1 MSEQFDVVALGEAMV
16 EFNQANASEPLYR
29 QGFGG
34 DTSNAVIAA
43 SRQGARVAY
52 LSRVGE
58 DHFGRMLLDLW
69 QAEGVDVSA
78 VARDAQAPTGL
89 YFVNHGPQGHSFSY
103 LRAGS
108 AASRMQPQTM
118 DLSPAG
124 RTRWL
129 HVSGISQAIS
139 ASACDTV
146 FAAIETARAAN
157 GKVSFDPNLRLSLWP
172 LARARATICATIA
185 MTDLFL
191 PSLDEAVA
199 LAGTDDVP
207 AIFAWARAHGAHTV
221 VLKAGPSGAWY
232 AEQGGEPQLA
242 AARAVQ
248 AVDATGA
255 GDCFDGSLLARLA
268 NGDTLADA
276 VRYANAAAG
285 LSTLGHGAV
294 APIPTA
300 AQVRAALG

>member
-52 LSRVGE
+52 LSCVGE

-118 DLSPAG
+118 DLSAAG

-221 VLKAGPSGAWY
+221 VLKSGPAGAWY
-232 AEQGGEPQLA
+232 AEQGAEPQLA

-268 NGDTLADA
+268 AGDTLADA

>member
-52 LSRVGE
+52 LSCVGE

-69 QAEGVDVSA
+69 QAEGVDVST

-118 DLSPAG
+118 DLSAAG

-221 VLKAGPSGAWY
+221 VLKSGPAGAWY
-232 AEQGGEPQLA
+232 AEQGAEPQLA
-242 AARAVQ
+242 AARAVL

-268 NGDTLADA
+268 AGDSLADA

-285 LSTLGHGAV
+285 LSTLGQGAV